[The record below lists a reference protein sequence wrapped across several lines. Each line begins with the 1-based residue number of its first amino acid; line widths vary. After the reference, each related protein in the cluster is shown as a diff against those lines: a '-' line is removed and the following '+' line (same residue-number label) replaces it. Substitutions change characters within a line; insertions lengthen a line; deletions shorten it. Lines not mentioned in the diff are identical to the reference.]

1 MKSYLLLAAT
11 GLLWASFWD
20 SLPSFDWDVAWKVAA
35 ITAGVAA
42 VAIVAAIALP
52 FVAIQAGVTVL
63 GTAVAVMGISVLIGT
78 GAGIAA
84 GLYWGAKK
92 DAEWQQV
99 VEKIKAVSNQLDIYF
114 EPAASN
120 SQQAAEFRCTL
131 VIYEETDLKARPP
144 RCTERHVKI
153 EAADSEEFYR
163 LIDQQLKAWL
173 HKPVLADQDNKSRR
187 VKIYMRPY
195 PGEGV
200 YERLRQ
206 LVDNNGIRECVVERT
221 ERAWQ
226 SAKPAKP

>member
-11 GLLWASFWD
+11 GLVWASFWND
-20 SLPSFDWDVAWKVAA
+20 LPSFDWSVAWKVAA
-35 ITAGVAA
+35 VTAAVAA

-63 GTAVAVMGISVLIGT
+63 GTAVSVAGISVLIGT

-84 GLYWGAKK
+84 GLYWGAKE
-92 DAEWQQV
+92 DAYWREV
-99 VEKIKAVSNQLDIYF
+99 IEKIKAVSNQLDIYF
-114 EPAASN
+114 EPAAEN
-120 SQQAAEFRCTL
+120 KGQAADFRCSL
-131 VIYEETDLKARPP
+131 VIYEETDLTARPP
-144 RCTERHVKI
+144 RCTERQVKI

-173 HKPVLADQDNKSRR
+173 HKPVLADQENKPRR

-206 LVDNNGIRECVVERT
+206 LVDTNGIRDCVVERS
-221 ERAWQ
+221 EQ
-226 SAKPAKP
+226 SWKSVRPTN